1 MASRIESLK
10 DCPVGGPLLGRK
22 QTAKALGCSE
32 RKVDY
37 LFESGRLASFKDG
50 KSRKTT
56 QAAIDQLVHEMIAE
70 ELERLEELA
79 G

>member
-1 MASRIESLK
+1 MTTKIDRLK

-22 QTAKALGCSE
+22 QTAVVLDCSE

-70 ELERLEELA
+70 ELGRLEELA
-79 G
+79 E